1 MGAKSVEQVFKIQ
14 SQYAATAYETYIS
27 EMSKL
32 GEMYLSIACKASKPV
47 EQATTKR
54 ST

>member
-32 GEMYLSIACKASKPV
+32 GEMYLSIAQASKPV